1 MAITTWAEVQAV
13 LELDAGRQA
22 HVEALIPHVEE
33 DYLRI
38 RNKPFDVGNVL
49 TVTAPATAAG
59 DITVTV
65 NGSDF
70 NVPVLNGDNAIT
82 VARKINNALSRL
94 LPRGV
99 FSTSANTVTFQG
111 HHTLTFN
118 GGTTGVTATVS
129 GTDTVYPIG
138 AEYTA
143 IKMIQ
148 FKLTAAQGAG
158 ISSESLGDYS
168 IVYDTAL
175 GSKISDYPKSIVGG
189 IQRYVNFT

>member
-49 TVTAPATAAG
+49 TITSPATAAG
-59 DITVTV
+59 NITVTV

-70 NVPVLNGDNAIT
+70 NVAVLNGDNTMT
-82 VARKINNALSRL
+82 VARKINNTLARL

-99 FSTSANTVTFQG
+99 LSTSANTVTFQG
-111 HHTLTFN
+111 HHTLAFN

-129 GTDTVYPIG
+129 GIDTIYPTG

-148 FKLTAAQGAG
+148 YHLTAGRGAG

-175 GSKISDYPKSIVGG
+175 GSRISDYPKAIVGG
-189 IQRYVNFT
+189 IKRYVSFV

>member
-13 LELDAGRQA
+13 LELGAGRQA

-49 TVTAPATAAG
+49 TITSPATAAG
-59 DITVTV
+59 NITVTV

-70 NVPVLNGDNAIT
+70 NVAVLNGDNTMT
-82 VARKINNALSRL
+82 VARKINNTLARL

-99 FSTSANTVTFQG
+99 LSTSANTVTFQG
-111 HHTLTFN
+111 HHTLAFN

-129 GTDTVYPIG
+129 GIDTIYPTG

-148 FKLTAAQGAG
+148 YHLTAGRGAG

-175 GSKISDYPKSIVGG
+175 GSRISDYPKAIVGG
-189 IQRYVNFT
+189 IKRYVSFV